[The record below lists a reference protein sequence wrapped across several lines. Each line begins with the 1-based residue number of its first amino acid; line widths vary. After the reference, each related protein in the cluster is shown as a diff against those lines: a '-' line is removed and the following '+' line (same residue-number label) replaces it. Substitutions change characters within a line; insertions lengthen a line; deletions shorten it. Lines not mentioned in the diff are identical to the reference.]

1 MEQSIKNRV
10 IEVRQRLNLS
20 QEEFGERIGVTRSS
34 VCAWENGRR
43 NFSEQSLKSISR
55 EFNVS
60 FLWLTKGVGDIF
72 LSNEADTT
80 AMFDRIMA
88 GSNETAKALFKALS
102 KLGDDEWQV
111 IYKVICDVAESLRQK
126 K

>member
-1 MEQSIKNRV
+1 MNESPKD
-10 IEVRQRLNLS
+10 RLAELRKELDIS
-20 QEEFGERIGVTRSS
+20 QEELGQKIGVSRFS
-34 VCAWENGRR
+34 VSNYESGKR
-43 NFSEQSLKSISR
+43 NLTDRVMKDICR
-55 EFNVS
+55 EFNAS
-60 FLWLTKGVGDIF
+60 YLWLTEGIGDMF
-72 LSNEADTT
+72 LSNETDTT

-111 IYKVICDVAESLRQK
+111 IYKVICDVAESLGQK